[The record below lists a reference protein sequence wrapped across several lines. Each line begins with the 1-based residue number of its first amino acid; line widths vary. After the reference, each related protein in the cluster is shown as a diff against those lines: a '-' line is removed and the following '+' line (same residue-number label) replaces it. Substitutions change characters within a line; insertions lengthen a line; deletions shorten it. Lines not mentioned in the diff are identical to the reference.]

1 MSKPSFFDRA
11 LGRFYARVN
20 RKTPWH
26 RLPFLLGL
34 FNLVALRDQLR
45 EENLHDTRTPG
56 DPRLA
61 PGVTHQT
68 APEAERRFRSADG
81 SYNDLSD
88 PDMGKAGTRFA
99 RNVPLDKAWPEEG
112 DALMS
117 PSPRLISQK
126 LMRRDQFTPATSL
139 NLVAASWI
147 QFQTHDWFAHT
158 REDDEHL
165 EVPVEDDD
173 TWFERPMRIPRT
185 KADDTRVEADAGL
198 PPTYIN
204 SQSHWWDASAIYG
217 SSKERRDQVRSGV
230 DGKLVLKDG
239 HLPLDPAT
247 GVALTGFSENWWV
260 GLGMLHTLFTLEH
273 NAVCDEL
280 KKNYPDMTEDELF
293 GTAQLIVSALIAKI
307 HTVEWTPAI
316 IAHPVLKVAMRANWW
331 GLAGERIHRRFGRI
345 SKSEVISGIPGSGAD
360 HHGAPYQLTEE
371 FAAVYRLHPLL
382 PDRLDVRALA
392 DDSLLDTMEFQEII
406 LLNAHR
412 VLTEGVRTD
421 DLWYSFGIQH
431 PGAVQLHNFPS
442 WMQDITLPDGVRLDL
457 AALDIARDRE
467 RGVPR
472 YNEFR
477 RLLHLKAPETFE
489 ELTDDPQWAQELREL
504 YDGDIERVDLQVGM
518 HAETPPKGFGFS
530 DTAFR
535 VFILMA
541 SRRLKSDR
549 FITDCFTEEYY
560 TKAGLKWIADNTM
573 KTVLLRH
580 YPSLA
585 PALDGVE
592 NAFAPWKPV
601 TARATAGRLAEP
613 RTARDGES
621 TSSVVA

>member
-1 MSKPSFFDRA
+1 MSEPSFFDRA

-34 FNLVALRDQLR
+34 FNLIALRDQLR
-45 EENLHDTRTPG
+45 EENLHDTRTPA

-61 PGVTHQT
+61 PGVTLQT
-68 APEAERRFRSADG
+68 VPEAERRFRSADG
-81 SYNDLSD
+81 SFNDLSD

-99 RNVPLDKAWPEEG
+99 RNIPLDKAWPEEG

-117 PSPRLISQK
+117 PSPRLVSQR
-126 LMRRDQFTPATSL
+126 LMRRERFTPATSL

-158 REDDEHL
+158 RENDKHL
-165 EVPVEDDD
+165 EVPVEDED

-185 KADDTRVEADAGL
+185 KADDTRVEADAKL

-247 GVALTGFSENWWV
+247 GVALTGFSENWWA

-293 GTAQLIVSALIAKI
+293 GTSHLVVSALIAKI

-316 IAHPVLKVAMRANWW
+316 ISHPVLKVAMRANWW

-382 PDRLDVRALA
+382 PDRLDVRAIA

-592 NAFAPWKPV
+592 NAFAPWKAVP
-601 TARATAGRLAEP
+601 AAAAGGRAGESRA
-613 RTARDGES
+613 ARDGES
-621 TSSVVA
+621 TPSVAA